1 MQPTDAVELI
11 NMIPRHGY
19 IEMRGG
25 YELFCTV
32 PEGDGTEKIT
42 NGTFATDTDWSK
54 NANWSIGSGV
64 ATHSTGAAD
73 YITQTIA
80 SGLIEGAAYALEY
93 DISGRT
99 GGTVQPLFSGVWGI
113 ERDANGTNLQEAII
127 CESDSG
133 AASFAFY
140 GSTDFDGSIDNVS
153 LQLIDSDIDFVKEF
167 YDGSTRKLLAA
178 SPTNVYDITSG
189 TGTSLV
195 GSMTNGR
202 WMATM
207 HNGTMIFVNGADAP
221 QTYDGTTWSAA
232 TISGSGLTVADL
244 IGCHTHKN
252 RGYYWEKDNQSFWYA
267 AANTLAGTLTE
278 FTLGRV
284 AKKGGKLLKMETWTV
299 DGGAGPDD
307 YAVFIMDSGEVI
319 VYQGSDPGS
328 ALSWALVGIYDVGEM
343 FNNRLFAKYGG
354 KILAVAAGDL
364 ITMPEAFSAAA
375 MPATK
380 ISNAMTKAITRFDSN
395 NGWELFIIPNEH
407 LLIINVP
414 TSISPD
420 LFDQYVQNMETGA
433 FCRFT
438 NMNARTWGMYNTDA
452 YYGSS
457 GDGKIFKFNSVDADN
472 TDTDIDVTISNAW
485 NDLGMPENKMVTTVR
500 PVFEAEGDMPVAVDV
515 AYDFVEPSVS
525 SPSSSSSGGTPWGS
539 PWGSPWSTPTGITG
553 SWRTVNGRG
562 SATGLRIK
570 FSRQGDRPKLY
581 KTDALV
587 KPEGNLW

>member
-19 IEMRGG
+19 VEMRGG
-25 YELFCTV
+25 YELFCAL
-32 PEGDGTEKIT
+32 PEADGTELVT
-42 NGTFATDTDWSK
+42 NGAFAADTDWTK
-54 NANWSIGSGV
+54 DANWSISGGT

-73 YITQTIA
+73 SISQSLSLTAGDGYLVEFDITGRTA
-80 SGLIEGAAYALEY
+80 GSVTATLGGTSGTARSANATDIQEVIVCGSTDT
-93 DISGRT
+93 DIS
-99 GGTVQPLFSGVWGI
+99 F
-113 ERDANGTNLQEAII
+113 DAT
-127 CESDSG
+127 S
-133 AASFAFY
+133 
-140 GSTDFDGSIDNVS
+140 DFDGSIDNVS
-153 LQLIDSDIDFVKEF
+153 VQGVDGDVQFVKEF

-178 SPTNVYDITSG
+178 STTNVYDITSG
-189 TGTSLV
+189 VATSLV
-195 GSMTNGR
+195 GSMTSGR

-207 HNGTMIFVNGADAP
+207 HNGTMIFVNGVDAP
-221 QTYDGTTWSAA
+221 QDYDGTSWGAA
-232 TISGSGLTVADL
+232 TISGSGLTVANL

-278 FTLGRV
+278 FNLGEV
-284 AKKGGKLLKMETWTV
+284 AKKGGKFLKMETWTV

-307 YAVFIMDSGEVI
+307 YAVFVMDSGEVI

-343 FNNRLFAKYGG
+343 FNDRLFAKYGG
-354 KILAVAAGDL
+354 KILAVASGDL

-380 ISNAMTKAITRFDSN
+380 ISNALSQAVRQFDAN
-395 NGWELFIIPNEH
+395 DGWELFIIPNEH
-407 LLIINVP
+407 LLLINVP
-414 TSISPD
+414 VAASPD
-420 LFDQYVQNMETGA
+420 GYEQYVQNMETGA

-438 NMNARTWGMYNTDA
+438 NINSVTWAMYDTDA
-452 YYGSS
+452 YFGGSDTGS
-457 GDGKIFKFNSVDADN
+457 VYKFNAIDADDS
-472 TDTDIDVTISNAW
+472 TTDIDVVISNAW

-500 PVFEAEGDMPVAVDV
+500 PIFESEGEVPVAVDV

-525 SPSSSSSGGTPWGS
+525 SPSSASSGGTPWGS
-539 PWGSPWSTPTGITG
+539 PWGSPWSTPTGIVGT
-553 SWRTVNGRG
+553 WRTVAGRG
-562 SATGLRIK
+562 SATALRIK

>member
-19 IEMRGG
+19 VEMRGG
-25 YELFCTV
+25 YELFCAL
-32 PEGDGTEKIT
+32 PEADGTELVT
-42 NGTFATDTDWSK
+42 NGAFGTDSDWTK
-54 NANWSIGSGV
+54 DANWAISGGT

-73 YITQTIA
+73 GISQTLSLTGGNGYLVEFDITGRTA
-80 SGLIEGAAYALEY
+80 GSVTATLGGTSGTARSADATDIQEVIVCGVIDS
-93 DISGRT
+93 DIS
-99 GGTVQPLFSGVWGI
+99 F
-113 ERDANGTNLQEAII
+113 DAT
-127 CESDSG
+127 S
-133 AASFAFY
+133 
-140 GSTDFDGSIDNVS
+140 DFDGSIDNVS
-153 LQLIDSDIDFVKEF
+153 VQGVDGNVDFIKEF

-178 SPTNVYDITSG
+178 STTNVYDIT
-189 TGTSLV
+189 TGVATSLV
-195 GSMTNGR
+195 GSMTSGR

-207 HNGTMIFVNGADAP
+207 HNGTMIFVNGEDAP
-221 QTYDGTTWSAA
+221 QDYDGTTWGAA

-278 FTLGRV
+278 FNLGEV

-307 YAVFIMDSGEVI
+307 YAVFVMDSGEVI

-328 ALSWALVGIYDVGEM
+328 ALSWALVGIYNVGEI
-343 FNNRLFAKYGG
+343 FNDRVFAKYGG
-354 KILAVAAGDL
+354 QILTIAASDL
-364 ITMPEAFSAAA
+364 VTMPQAFSAPTL
-375 MPATK
+375 PATK
-380 ISNAMTKAITRFDSN
+380 ISNAIAQAVSSYSTLD
-395 NGWELFIIPNEH
+395 GWELLTIPNEK

-414 TSISPD
+414 AHEDADI
-420 LFDQYVQNMETGA
+420 FDQYVQNMETGA

-438 NMNARTWGMYNTDA
+438 NMNARTWGIYSDDA
-452 YYGSS
+452 YFGGVDDGS
-457 GDGKIFKFNSVDADN
+457 IYRFNSVDGD
-472 TDTDIDVTISNAW
+472 DTTNDIDVTISNAW

-500 PVFEAEGDMPVAVDV
+500 PIFQASGNMPVAVDM

-525 SPSSSSSGGTPWGS
+525 SPSSESAGGTPWGS
-539 PWGSPWSTPTGITG
+539 PWGSPWSTPVGIVG

-562 SATGLRIK
+562 SATALRIK